1 MRDEDFFWEGAGQG
15 RLLIQRCGSCG
26 TLRHP
31 PSPMCGRCQ
40 SLAVEVVE
48 GSGRA
53 KVLSWLL
60 SRHPTRLDDA
70 PRIVVRLELEEGVF
84 LIANLVGA
92 EIGALAVGQPVQVFF
107 QEADGVVV
115 PHCRPARE
123 AAA

>member
-1 MRDEDFFWEGAGQG
+1 MRDEDFFWEGAREG
-15 RLLIQRCGSCG
+15 RLLIQRCASCG
-26 TLRHP
+26 LLRHP

-40 SLAVEVVE
+40 SLEVEIVE

-53 KVLSWLL
+53 KVLSWLVSL
-60 SRHPTRLDDA
+60 HPTRPDDA
-70 PRIVVRLELEEGVF
+70 PRLVVRLQLEEGVW

-92 EIGALAVGQPVQVFF
+92 ALSELTVGAPVQVFF

-115 PHCRPARE
+115 PHCRPVAE